1 MDRPRGATTARATT
15 RETRALVRRAIG
27 LSALAGVALAVMGA
41 SARATTRVLN
51 ARLREVAS
59 GGTEADGARALGA
72 GRVRSVREHALGRMG
87 RPEGVMGDVG
97 GGGRDETTT
106 SKADARRENADARDD
121 GDDAFASEVD
131 AYDAGDVDDADDD
144 AVVVDEA
151 EAWGAMLRRGGATE
165 R

>member
-27 LSALAGVALAVMGA
+27 LSALAGVALAAMGA

-72 GRVRSVREHALGRMG
+72 GRVRSVREHALGRVG
-87 RPEGVMGDVG
+87 RPEGVMGD
-97 GGGRDETTT
+97 
-106 SKADARRENADARDD
+106 ADARRENADARDD

-151 EAWGAMLRRGGATE
+151 EAWGAMLRRGGAME

>member
-1 MDRPRGATTARATT
+1 MDRPRDATTARATT
-15 RETRALVRRAIG
+15 RETRARVRRAIG
-27 LSALAGVALAVMGA
+27 LSALAGVALAAMGA

-97 GGGRDETTT
+97 GG
-106 SKADARRENADARDD
+106 ARRDD
-121 GDDAFASEVD
+121 
-131 AYDAGDVDDADDD
+131 
-144 AVVVDEA
+144 VVEGGRA
-151 EAWGAMLRRGGATE
+151 ERKRGREGRRGRRVRE
-165 R
+165 

>member
-27 LSALAGVALAVMGA
+27 LSALAGVALAAMGA

-97 GGGRDETTT
+97 GGG
-106 SKADARRENADARDD
+106 ARRDD
-121 GDDAFASEVD
+121 
-131 AYDAGDVDDADDD
+131 
-144 AVVVDEA
+144 VVDGGRE
-151 EAWGAMLRRGGATE
+151 GRRRRRVRE
-165 R
+165 